1 MKKPSPS
8 NIPQRLALE
17 KLKVLD
23 VCQQIFKLAEEVYQY
38 LIDIHREEPEVAR
51 MWGLLA
57 IDKCNHAETFKMAVR
72 LKGEGIAEVN
82 VTAGDAAQILE
93 RMKAVPTWNSANPTP
108 SAVEALRFALRM
120 EERLNHVHF
129 RHVFTYHNEPDLHLM
144 ISTLRSG
151 STIIHMLTEEYVNLA
166 LAGSSPHAQPPG
178 LLQVPRCLRCH
189 PPAFV
194 GNTPVEIRLA

>member
-23 VCQQIFKLAEEVYQY
+23 VCQQIFKLAEGVYQY

-72 LKGEGIAEVN
+72 LKGEGIAEVH

-93 RMKAVPTWNSANPTP
+93 RMKAVPTGNSANPPP

-129 RHVFTYHNEPDLHLM
+129 RHVVTYHNEPDLHLM

-166 LAGSSPHAQPPG
+166 LFA
-178 LLQVPRCLRCH
+178 
-189 PPAFV
+189 
-194 GNTPVEIRLA
+194 

>member
-23 VCQQIFKLAEEVYQY
+23 VCQQIFKLAEGVYQY

-166 LAGSSPHAQPPG
+166 LFA
-178 LLQVPRCLRCH
+178 
-189 PPAFV
+189 
-194 GNTPVEIRLA
+194 

>member
-1 MKKPSPS
+1 MGLGGKEAGHFCTDMKEPSPT
-8 NIPQRLALE
+8 NIPQRLAPD
-17 KLKVLD
+17 KLRVLD
-23 VCQQIFKLAEEVYQY
+23 VCQQIFKLAEGVYQY
-38 LIDIHREEPEVAR
+38 LSDIHREDPEVAR

-72 LKGEGIAEVN
+72 LKGEGIAEVH

-93 RMKAVPTWNSANPTP
+93 RMKAIPTGNSVNPP

-129 RHVFTYHNEPDLHLM
+129 RHVVTYYHEPDLHLM

-151 STIIHMLTEEYVNLA
+151 STIIHLLTEEYVNLA
-166 LAGSSPHAQPPG
+166 LFA
-178 LLQVPRCLRCH
+178 
-189 PPAFV
+189 
-194 GNTPVEIRLA
+194 